1 MAEGGYLVSTVYTPL
16 GHYVVVTGIAECITA
31 RLAETTGG
39 VPNRV
44 CIYPGD
50 VAWDAC
56 ECGML
61 ALTTSVIYPSDS
73 FPTLGV
79 AAVSD
84 CGLPYMVANLQIT
97 MLRCIPQ
104 ISEKRYPTCTQ
115 LGTATQIQYE
125 DAFAVWQG
133 TLCCLKILQD
143 NQFIQEF
150 NFGAQTFV
158 GPQGMCGGS
167 TLSVDLGYIGP
178 CC

>member
-1 MAEGGYLVSTVYTPL
+1 MSTIYSPL
-16 GHYVVVTGIAECITA
+16 GHYVNVTGIAECITE

-39 VPNRV
+39 IPNRV

-61 ALTTSVIYPSDS
+61 ALTTSVIYPSAS
-73 FPTLGV
+73 FPSQGITTP
-79 AAVSD
+79 VSD
-84 CGLPYMVANLQIT
+84 CGLPYLVANLQIT

-104 ISEKRYPTCTQ
+104 VTEKRYPTCAQ
-115 LGTATQIQYE
+115 LGLAAQTQYE
-125 DAFAVWQG
+125 DAFAVMQG
-133 TLCCLKILQD
+133 TLCCLQLMRD
-143 NQFIQEF
+143 NYFVQEF
-150 NFGAQTFV
+150 NVGAQTFT